1 MGRFTM
7 REFKSHQHA
16 LAFIV
21 IMALASAYPL
31 ITVWGFAL
39 FGDQPFADSSA
50 AVWRHFSAMGLSNPK
65 FNLAMELSFCLVFVL
80 CVLALLEIYRDRR
93 ALHGDARFATAA
105 EVRQA
110 GLLGPKGII
119 LGKFKDKYLV
129 FDGQQFVL
137 LAAPTRSGKGV
148 GCVIPNLLNWQ
159 DSVVMLDMKLENW
172 QLTSGYRHKT
182 LGQDTYLF
190 NPFALDRKTHRWN
203 PLDSISRDPYVAA
216 GDVLQIA
223 QIFYPSRESD
233 KNRFFNDQ
241 AQNLFLGLTLYL
253 IETEH
258 PRCTLGEVFR
268 QGSGYDQPLPRH
280 IKGILDK
287 HPHLS
292 RQCRDALSRA
302 LSNPEET
309 FGNIKASFDAPLLLF
324 ANPMVDAAT
333 SASDF
338 NLADVRRKK
347 VSIYFGVA
355 PNRLEAAARLINL
368 FFAQTISLNTGVLP
382 DADTTLKHQ
391 CLVLLD
397 EFTAF
402 GRVGIVAKA
411 VSYIAGYNLRLLTII
426 QSKSQ
431 LEGEGLYSKADARN
445 MITNHEVRI
454 IFPPGDDQEAK
465 DASEMLGYYT
475 AKAKSVSTN
484 HSGHILSVNGNS
496 SGGTNTSDQRRALM
510 MPQEL
515 KQMPSTQAIVD
526 KQGMPPV
533 LCEKVRFYEDRVF
546 VDRLKAVSPTLA
558 RLGSQLPNRA
568 QLDAVRISGEL
579 AAPIPSLF
587 VPSQRE
593 ARQDEE
599 TAQDAFADM
608 TEAEIEAAA
617 VALAAKLPDHTAVA
631 THDDYKAA
639 VQEEF
644 FNMFFMPAKG
654 AVHARI

>member
-1 MGRFTM
+1 M
-7 REFKSHQHA
+7 RDSKTHQHV
-16 LAFIV
+16 LGSIV
-21 IMALASAYPL
+21 VMALTCAYPL
-31 ITVWGFAL
+31 ITVWGYAL
-39 FGDQPFADSSA
+39 FGDLEFAQTPD
-50 AVWRHFSAMGLSNPK
+50 AVWHHFMVKGFSDPR
-65 FNLAMELSFCLVFVL
+65 FNLAMQLSLCLTVIL
-80 CVLALLEIYRDRR
+80 CMLALLEIYKDHR
-93 ALHGDARFATAA
+93 ALHGDARFATQA
-105 EVRQA
+105 EIKEA
-110 GLLGPKGII
+110 GLLATKGII
-119 LGKFKDKYLV
+119 LGKYREKFLT
-129 FDGQQFVL
+129 FEGQQFVL

-172 QLTSGYRHKT
+172 QLTSGYRHKA
-182 LGQDTYLF
+182 LGQATYLF
-190 NPFALDRKTHRWN
+190 NPFALDKKTHRWN
-203 PLDSISRDPYVAA
+203 PLDSVSRDPYQTP

-241 AQNLFLGLTLYL
+241 AQNLFLGLTLFL
-253 IETEH
+253 IETQH
-258 PRCTLGEVFR
+258 PKCTLAEVFR
-268 QGSGYDQPLPRH
+268 QGSGYDKPLPKHLRA
-280 IKGILDK
+280 ILDK
-287 HPHLS
+287 HPTLS
-292 RQCRDALSRA
+292 RQCKDALARA

-338 NLADVRRKK
+338 NLSDVRRHKL
-347 VSIYFGVA
+347 SIYFGIS

-368 FFAQTISLNTGVLP
+368 FFSQAISLNTGVLP
-382 DADTTLKHQ
+382 DADKSLKHQ
-391 CLVLLD
+391 CLLLLD

-475 AKAKSVSTN
+475 TKAQSVSSN
-484 HSGHILSVNGNS
+484 HSGHILSISGNS
-496 SGGTNTSDQRRALM
+496 SGGTNISDQRRALM

-533 LCEKVRFYEDRVF
+533 LCDKVRFFEDHF
-546 VDRLKAVSPTLA
+546 FIDRLKLVSPSLA
-558 RLGSQLPNRA
+558 RLGRRLPTRS
-568 QLDAVRISGEL
+568 QLDAARISGEL
-579 AAPIPSLF
+579 EAPIPLLSVPLQ
-587 VPSQRE
+587 PSQS
-593 ARQDEE
+593 ASQEE
-599 TAQDAFADM
+599 SGDAFQHM
-608 TEAEIEAAA
+608 TEAEIDAAA
-617 VALAAKLPDHTAVA
+617 VAFASKLPDYAA
-631 THDDYKAA
+631 LDTHEDFKAI

-644 FNMFFMPAKG
+644 FNMFFTAKEG
-654 AVHARI
+654 TSHARI

>member
-1 MGRFTM
+1 M
-7 REFKSHQHA
+7 RNSKAHQHLLSSIVVVA
-16 LAFIV
+16 LIC
-21 IMALASAYPL
+21 AYPL
-31 ITVWGFAL
+31 ITVWGYAL
-39 FGDQPFADSSA
+39 FGDLEFAQTPY
-50 AVWRHFSAMGLSNPK
+50 AVWHYFTVKGFSEPR
-65 FNLAMELSFCLVFVL
+65 FNLAMQLSLCLTVVL
-80 CVLALLEIYRDRR
+80 CMLALLEIYKDQR
-93 ALHGDARFATAA
+93 ALHGDARFASQA
-105 EVRQA
+105 EIKAA
-110 GLLGPKGII
+110 GLLGTKGII
-119 LGKFKDKYLV
+119 LGKYKGKFLT
-129 FDGQQFVL
+129 FEGQQFVL

-182 LGQDTYLF
+182 LGQSTYLF
-190 NPFALDRKTHRWN
+190 NPFALNKKTHRWN
-203 PLDSISRDPYVAA
+203 PLDSVSRDPYLTP

-241 AQNLFLGLTLYL
+241 AQNLFLGLTLFL
-253 IETEH
+253 IETQH
-258 PRCTLGEVFR
+258 PKCTLGEVFR
-268 QGSGYDQPLPRH
+268 QGAGYDKPLPKH
-280 IKGILDK
+280 LKSILDK
-287 HPHLS
+287 HPTLS
-292 RQCRDALSRA
+292 RQCKDALARA

-338 NLADVRRKK
+338 NLSDVRRHKL
-347 VSIYFGVA
+347 SIYFGIA

-368 FFAQTISLNTGVLP
+368 FFSQTISLNTGVLP
-382 DADTTLKHQ
+382 DADKSLKHQ
-391 CLVLLD
+391 CLLLLD

-475 AKAKSVSTN
+475 TKAQSVSSN
-484 HSGHILSVNGNS
+484 HSGHFLSIAGNS
-496 SGGTNTSDQRRALM
+496 SGGTNISDQRRALM

-515 KQMPSTQAIVD
+515 KQMPSMQAIVD

-533 LCEKVRFYEDRVF
+533 LCDKVRFFEDATF
-546 VDRLKAVSPTLA
+546 IDRLKLVSPSLA
-558 RLGSQLPNRA
+558 RLGHRLPTRS
-568 QLDAVRISGEL
+568 QLDAARISGEL
-579 AAPIPSLF
+579 EAPIPVLSVSLQ
-587 VPSQRE
+587 PSQSSP
-593 ARQDEE
+593 QEE
-599 TAQDAFADM
+599 PGDAFAHM
-608 TEAEIEAAA
+608 TEAEIDAAA
-617 VALAAKLPDHTAVA
+617 VALASKLPDYAALDTHEDFKAV
-631 THDDYKAA
+631 

-644 FNMFFMPAKG
+644 FNMFFTAKEG
-654 AVHARI
+654 TRHARI

>member
-1 MGRFTM
+1 MANY
-7 REFKSHQHA
+7 KWHQHM
-16 LAFIV
+16 LAAIV
-21 IMALASAYPL
+21 VAALASAFPL
-31 ITVWGFAL
+31 ATVWGFAL
-39 FGDQPFADSSA
+39 FGDKEFATSFKA
-50 AVWRHFSAMGLSNPK
+50 ILNYFTAMGFSNPR
-65 FNLAMELSFCLVFVL
+65 FNLAMELSFCLVVVL
-80 CVLALLEIYRDRR
+80 CILSLMEIYKDRR
-93 ALHGDARFATAA
+93 ALHGDARFATNS
-105 EVRQA
+105 EVQEA
-110 GLLGPKGII
+110 GLLGKKGII
-119 LGKFKDKYLV
+119 LGKFKGKYLV
-129 FDGQQFVL
+129 FDGQQFVM

-182 LGQDTYLF
+182 LAQKTYLF

-203 PLDSISRDPYVAA
+203 PLDSISRDPYVAP

-241 AQNLFLGLTLYL
+241 AQNLFLGLTLFL
-253 IETEH
+253 IETQH

-268 QGSGYDQPLPRH
+268 QGSGYDQPLPKH
-280 IKGILDK
+280 LKSILEK
-287 HPHLS
+287 HPNLS
-292 RQCRDALSRA
+292 RQCRDAISRA

-338 NLADVRRKK
+338 NLANVRREK

-382 DADTTLKHQ
+382 DADKKLAHQ

-475 AKAKSVSTN
+475 AKAQSVSSN
-484 HSGHILSVNGNS
+484 HSGHFLSVSGNS

-515 KQMPSTQAIVD
+515 KQMPSSQAIVD

-533 LCEKVRFYEDRVF
+533 LCEKVRFFDDPVF
-546 VDRLKAVSPTLA
+546 IDRLKAVSPSLA
-558 RLGSQLPNRA
+558 RLGEKLPSRA
-568 QLDAVRISGEL
+568 ELDAARISGEL
-579 AAPIPSLF
+579 SAPIPTLF
-587 VPSQRE
+587 IASPIESTNDDEQE
-593 ARQDEE
+593 ADV
-599 TAQDAFADM
+599 FSNM
-608 TEAEIEAAA
+608 SEAEIEAAA
-617 VALAAKLPDHTAVA
+617 IALAAKLPDYAA
-631 THDDYKAA
+631 LETHHDYKAI
-639 VQEEF
+639 VQEQF
-644 FNMFFMPAKG
+644 FNMFFLSEKE
-654 AVHARI
+654 VSHARI

>member
-1 MGRFTM
+1 MSFPR
-7 REFKSHQHA
+7 
-16 LAFIV
+16 
-21 IMALASAYPL
+21 YPKYK
-31 ITVWGFAL
+31 
-39 FGDQPFADSSA
+39 DS
-50 AVWRHFSAMGLSNPK
+50 
-65 FNLAMELSFCLVFVL
+65 
-80 CVLALLEIYRDRR
+80 
-93 ALHGDARFATAA
+93 
-105 EVRQA
+105 
-110 GLLGPKGII
+110 
-119 LGKFKDKYLV
+119 
-129 FDGQQFVL
+129 
-137 LAAPTRSGKGV
+137 GV
-148 GCVIPNLLNWQ
+148 EWL
-159 DSVVMLDMKLENW
+159 
-172 QLTSGYRHKT
+172 
-182 LGQDTYLF
+182 
-190 NPFALDRKTHRWN
+190 
-203 PLDSISRDPYVAA
+203 
-216 GDVLQIA
+216 GDV
-223 QIFYPSRESD
+223 P
-233 KNRFFNDQ
+233 
-241 AQNLFLGLTLYL
+241 
-253 IETEH
+253 EH
-258 PRCTLGEVFR
+258 W
-268 QGSGYDQPLPRH
+268 
-280 IKGILDK
+280 
-287 HPHLS
+287 
-292 RQCRDALSRA
+292 
-302 LSNPEET
+302 
-309 FGNIKASFDAPLLLF
+309 
-324 ANPMVDAAT
+324 
-333 SASDF
+333 
-338 NLADVRRKK
+338 
-347 VSIYFGVA
+347 GVK
-355 PNRLEAAARLINL
+355 RL
-368 FFAQTISLNTGVLP
+368 
-382 DADTTLKHQ
+382 K
-391 CLVLLD
+391 
-397 EFTAF
+397 
-402 GRVGIVAKA
+402 
-411 VSYIAGYNLRLLTII
+411 YNLRLLTII